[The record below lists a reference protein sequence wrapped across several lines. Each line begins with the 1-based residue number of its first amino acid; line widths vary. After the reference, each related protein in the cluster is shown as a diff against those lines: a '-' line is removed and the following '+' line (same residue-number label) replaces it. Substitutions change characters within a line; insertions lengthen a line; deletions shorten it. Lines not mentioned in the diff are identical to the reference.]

1 MNIDH
6 ILIFNINCV
15 NPFNFKSQSLNS
27 STKQSWVS
35 QVLCPKF
42 DSLYKLHCQ
51 SNLSSQHYLSVNWIL
66 ADETSKGSSVLL
78 YFCRVIVE
86 IQNLLFFV
94 GNLRKKNLSALHWK
108 IKFPFDCRSTIVLD
122 AYNCSSS
129 CKEILTKKKQT
140 VETWTLLMLGPLT
153 IIHESNNNNFVP

>member
-1 MNIDH
+1 MQFTVSIFLLQYFDSINQKVYVTNDISPIIKKFETFIMNIDH

-108 IKFPFDCRSTIVLD
+108 KNFHLIVG
-122 AYNCSSS
+122 
-129 CKEILTKKKQT
+129 QQ
-140 VETWTLLMLGPLT
+140 
-153 IIHESNNNNFVP
+153 